1 MAIDINLLPWKILRG
16 DTFWESD
23 AQCVVR
29 HIDVET
35 QGDFLKHQQLW
46 QLYFP
51 QRTSARSRV
60 GYSSIMRKNYKAYLI
75 TEIIW
80 WLELHG

>member
-1 MAIDINLLPWKILRG
+1 MAIYTNLLPWKILRG
-16 DTFWESD
+16 DTFWGSD

-29 HIDVET
+29 HIDVEI

-60 GYSSIMRKNYKAYLI
+60 GNSSIMRKNYKAYLI
-75 TEIIW
+75 IEIIW